1 MLTRLLPF
9 IIALAFAPSALAGG
23 PTMQFGAAE
32 DVVRTTDL
40 PAAKAKMTLLR
51 LAGFSS
57 VRVTSQWQGT
67 EATPSETELTVLR
80 NVAGAAQLS
89 AVRVYLSIYP
99 TGSRVTPLTPE
110 ARELFAA
117 YVTSL
122 KQQLPSI
129 KDVIIGN
136 EPNINRFWL
145 PQFGPNGSDVAAP
158 TYTALLARSYDAVK
172 LVDPATRVWGGAL
185 APRGIDRPGT
195 GATRTRRLRS
205 SRTWA
210 SPTARVDATQPIMDG
225 LAFHPYADTSGQ
237 SPDTPHPNSTTIG
250 LADYDRLMRT
260 LATAFDNSPQA
271 GSLLP
276 VLYDEFGV
284 ESKIPAGKAAALH
297 RLRAGDDE
305 ACRRDHPGRLLR
317 EGAPAHVLPAE
328 RDGDLRVPHPGR
340 ARPRELAVGHLLR
353 GRDAEVEHLRRARC
367 ARTRTRRLDRAL
379 PGPRPRRGV
388 DEGELSLSGCARGW

>member
-1 MLTRLLPF
+1 MLTRLLPL
-9 IIALAFAPSALAGG
+9 IVALAFAPSALAGS

-57 VRVTSQWQGT
+57 VRVRSQEQGT

-122 KQQLPSI
+122 KEQLPSI

-145 PQFGPNGSDVAAP
+145 PQFNPNGTDAAAGAS
-158 TYTALLARSYDAVK
+158 TA
-172 LVDPATRVWGGAL
+172 PAPGA
-185 APRGIDRPGT
+185 IH
-195 GATRTRRLRS
+195 TRRSRS

-210 SPTARVDATQPIMDG
+210 S
-225 LAFHPYADTSGQ
+225 
-237 SPDTPHPNSTTIG
+237 
-250 LADYDRLMRT
+250 RT
-260 LATAFDNSPQA
+260 
-271 GSLLP
+271 G
-276 VLYDEFGV
+276 
-284 ESKIPAGKAAALH
+284 
-297 RLRAGDDE
+297 RAG
-305 ACRRDHPGRLLR
+305 AFSRSWMGSHSIRTPT
-317 EGAPAHVLPAE
+317 
-328 RDGDLRVPHPGR
+328 
-340 ARPRELAVGHLLR
+340 
-353 GRDAEVEHLRRARC
+353 RRA
-367 ARTRTRRLDRAL
+367 
-379 PGPRPRRGV
+379 
-388 DEGELSLSGCARGW
+388 S

>member
-1 MLTRLLPF
+1 
-9 IIALAFAPSALAGG
+9 
-23 PTMQFGAAE
+23 
-32 DVVRTTDL
+32 
-40 PAAKAKMTLLR
+40 MTLLR

-145 PQFGPNGSDVAAP
+145 PQFSPNGTDVGRSVLHRAPRAFLRRRQAGRSRDARLGRRARAAGHRP
-158 TYTALLARSYDAVK
+158 SRHG
-172 LVDPATRVWGGAL
+172 PRHAL
-185 APRGIDRPGT
+185 AGRVPQGHGHRLPGER
-195 GATRTRRLRS
+195 ADL
-205 SRTWA
+205 
-210 SPTARVDATQPIMDG
+210 PIMDG

-284 ESKIPAGKAAALH
+284 ESKIPAGKANALH
-297 RLRAGDDE
+297 GLRAGDDE
-305 ACRRDHPGRLLR
+305 ARRRDHAGRVLR
-317 EGAPAHVLPAE
+317 EGAPARVLPAE
-328 RDGDLRVPHPGR
+328 RDGDLRVPHAGR
-340 ARPRELAVGHLLR
+340 ARPRELAVRHLLR
-353 GRDAEVEHLRRARC
+353 GRDAEVEHLRRPRRARSR
-367 ARTRTRRLDRAL
+367 ARRLDRAL
-379 PGPRPRRGV
+379 PGAGARRGA
-388 DEGELSLSGCARGW
+388 DEGELPLPGCARERHPRRCGSPARSTAAGSCASRPPRAA